1 MAKGRTSAQVEA
13 IFGGLT
19 VTDLRHIFG
28 GSQNDIHKK
37 IGGRVQPCS
46 PIGEEPIR
54 YRLRDVVPYL
64 VDHKF
69 TARDVEQAI
78 MKMTPAKLPPALQ
91 DAFWRAMTTK
101 DEYLVSR
108 GQLWSTQRVVTILGE
123 AFKPCAMTLRMLAD
137 TVSQES
143 VLTEQQ
149 REIITKIADGA
160 LQSMQTALVEK
171 FKDYVAPPDEHGPVI
186 EEEDAAVDIGP
197 IGEDEEDDG
206 FGDEEDDG
214 FGDD

>member
-64 VDHKF
+64 VDQKV
-69 TARDVEQAI
+69 TAREVEQAI

-91 DAFWRAMTTK
+91 AAFWSSQITQQEFWEK
-101 DEYLVSR
+101 R
-108 GQLWSTQRVVTILGE
+108 GELWATQQVVTILGE
-123 AFKPCAMTLRMLAD
+123 AFKPLAMTLRLLAD

-143 VLTEQQ
+143 VLSEEQ
-149 REIITKIADGA
+149 REIITRIADGA
-160 LQSMQTALVEK
+160 LQSLHDALIDK
-171 FKDYVAPPDEHGPVI
+171 FKDYQPAPDEHGRPI
-186 EEEDAAVDIGP
+186 FEQDEAVQLDITP
-197 IGEDEEDDG
+197 TEEDDG
-206 FGDEEDDG
+206 FGEQEEDDG
-214 FGDD
+214 FGG